1 MGRAK
6 ESAQIFV
13 LISLRF
19 DFTLHIADGQDG
31 KEIKGS
37 GTFRIGPVGVG
48 CRMVQCVQLDSP
60 APAVPEPIRRLNGPS
75 QALIPDPNRL
85 LPLVHGPFN
94 IKVAG
99 RC

>member
-1 MGRAK
+1 M
-6 ESAQIFV
+6 V
-13 LISLRF
+13 
-19 DFTLHIADGQDG
+19 
-31 KEIKGS
+31 KG
-37 GTFRIGPVGVG
+37 
-48 CRMVQCVQLDSP
+48 VQLDSP
-60 APAVPEPIRRLNGPS
+60 APAVPEPIRQLNGPS